1 MEKRCYCKESF
12 LFSSFKNTSWL
23 WRAWTICQNLLVW
36 LREAASGNA
45 TQAAMFALS
54 VSTVWNTLPS
64 LHLNFQTSNYSYL
77 TLSNGT
83 CFSTELSFRY
93 LMANEEHS
101 GLKRTL
107 MSKQANLWHKLQGRS
122 DKGVFGQQSKLQL
135 FSANLQCFSHI
146 ISPVRSRSGESVGF
160 HVVVP
165 AAGMLGNWLQY
176 FDCWKNKCRI
186 NLRNQ

>member
-1 MEKRCYCKESF
+1 MNHCYKTVPSPVGFFLHIIEQFSTQAGKFYWFSILTQYVLKRQHLPGVEKRCDCKESF

-23 WRAWTICQNLLVW
+23 WRAWRICQNLLVW

-45 TQAAMFALS
+45 TQAAMFALL

-64 LHLNFQTSNYSYL
+64 LHLDFQTSNYSYL

-107 MSKQANLWHKLQGRS
+107 M
-122 DKGVFGQQSKLQL
+122 
-135 FSANLQCFSHI
+135 
-146 ISPVRSRSGESVGF
+146 
-160 HVVVP
+160 
-165 AAGMLGNWLQY
+165 
-176 FDCWKNKCRI
+176 
-186 NLRNQ
+186 